1 MQKINDY
8 ANNPLLQEFWKT
20 VVEVDQAW
28 IDYERNPAEL
38 NYGFWAEL
46 IDKEKELRDKLG
58 IDKNGEPIHVS
69 ST

>member
-1 MQKINDY
+1 MQKISDY

-28 IDYERNPAEL
+28 INYERNPAEL
-38 NYGFWAEL
+38 NYEFWAEL
-46 IDKEKELRDKLG
+46 KDKEKELKDKLG
-58 IDKNGEPIHVS
+58 IDRNGEPINVS